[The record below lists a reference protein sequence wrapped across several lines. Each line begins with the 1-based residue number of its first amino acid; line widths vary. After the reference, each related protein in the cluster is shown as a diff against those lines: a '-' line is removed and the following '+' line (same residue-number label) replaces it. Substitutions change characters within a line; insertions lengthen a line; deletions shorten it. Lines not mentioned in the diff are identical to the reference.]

1 MVIWMGYYTWKEEA
15 EESESDK
22 KMWSWK
28 QNLRVIQ
35 LLTFGRVLWA
45 NEYWQPL
52 ESGKD
57 KKRDYLLEA
66 PQVMPSS
73 QHLDFSPF

>member
-28 QNLRVIQ
+28 QNL
-35 LLTFGRVLWA
+35 
-45 NEYWQPL
+45 E
-52 ESGKD
+52 
-57 KKRDYLLEA
+57 
-66 PQVMPSS
+66 
-73 QHLDFSPF
+73 